1 MEINKIQKL
10 KNRKKYKIT
19 NIYYLFIYS
28 RIPNSLQLDDN
39 NSLQLDDNNLKNFD
53 EEGY

>member
-39 NSLQLDDNNLKNFD
+39 DLKNFD